1 MSGVQRPRWGF
12 RTRLLAVV
20 SAVLVLGGL
29 LLLFAQYFVLSYL
42 LSQSITTLDG
52 NVVEVSGDPDSLP
65 SGSPFDVSELRR
77 GPGWTHS
84 DPFVSSVL
92 ADVQLWSGLFLFA
105 FVAIALVCV
114 WFVSRRVLHR
124 IDEVTEAT
132 NEITDRNLSM
142 RLGMDGPAD
151 EITRLGSAI
160 DGMIDRL
167 ESAFQRQEAFIA
179 NASHEF
185 RTPLSSVRTALQV
198 AIRQK
203 RVPEELMPE
212 IEDVLSANRR
222 MEALVSALLIIAQ
235 GRAGA
240 DLPQADVDLGRLID
254 DALAETEQTA
264 SARGLTVI
272 RQPQAGT
279 ASVIGSEP
287 LLRSLVRNLVSN
299 AIVHNV
305 EHGTVWATVSPSSEE
320 VTVTVENTG
329 PKLSPEFA
337 ARLTEPFQRGDRS
350 RLRNDDGSEAG
361 TGLGLAL
368 VESIAMFHDATLDI
382 APVEDGGL
390 KVQVS
395 LPRTHRR
402 S

>member
-1 MSGVQRPRWGF
+1 MSGEQRQRWGF
-12 RTRLLAVV
+12 RTRLLAIVF
-20 SAVLVLGGL
+20 AVLVLGGS
-29 LLLFAQYFVLSYL
+29 LLLFAQYFVLSHL
-42 LSQSITTLDG
+42 LSQAVTTLDG
-52 NVVEVSGDPDSLP
+52 KVVGVSGDPESVPL
-65 SGSPFDVSELRR
+65 GAEIEVSELRQ
-77 GPGWTHS
+77 GPGWTM

-92 ADVQLWSGLFLFA
+92 ASVQLWSGVFLFI
-105 FVAIALVCV
+105 FVAIALLCV
-114 WFVSRRVLHR
+114 WVVSRRVLHR

-142 RLGMDGPAD
+142 RLGMVGPSD
-151 EITRLGSAI
+151 EITRLGGAI

-167 ESAFQRQEAFIA
+167 ESAFRRQEAFIA

-185 RTPLSSVRTALQV
+185 RTPLSSVRTVLQV

-240 DLPQADVDLGRLID
+240 DLPQTDVDLGSLVD
-254 DALAETEQTA
+254 DALTEHERVA
-264 SARGLTVI
+264 SARGITVI

-279 ASVIGSEP
+279 AFVNGSEP
-287 LLRSLVRNLVSN
+287 LLRSLARNLISN
-299 AIVHNV
+299 ATVHNV
-305 EHGTVWATVSPSSEE
+305 EQGRVWVAVDSSPEE
-320 VTVTVENTG
+320 VTVTIKNTG
-329 PKLSPEFA
+329 LELSSELA

-368 VESIAMFHDATLDI
+368 VESIAMLHHATLDI
-382 APVEDGGL
+382 APVSTGGL
-390 KVQVS
+390 KVQMS
-395 LPRTHRR
+395 LPRAHPGN
-402 S
+402 